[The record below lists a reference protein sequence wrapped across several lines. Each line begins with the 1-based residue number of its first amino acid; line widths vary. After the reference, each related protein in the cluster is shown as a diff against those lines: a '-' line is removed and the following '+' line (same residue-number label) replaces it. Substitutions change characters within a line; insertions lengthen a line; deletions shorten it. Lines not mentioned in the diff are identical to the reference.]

1 VIVVTGASGGLG
13 RPLLECLA
21 NEDEAVV
28 GTYHA
33 NRPELAPGSRVRLHQ
48 VDVTDQGAT
57 RRFADAIAA
66 DATRITLVNLA
77 GVSVSRLAVDLD
89 PADWDRV
96 VDVSLKG
103 SFLMSQALLKLMIR
117 ERWGRIINVSSVVA
131 REGAVGTVAYAAAK
145 AGLDGLTRT
154 LASEYARYGILVNTL
169 VLGYFDGGMTH
180 TLSDEQRKAV
190 LARIPLRRLGAVSD
204 IVEAIR
210 YLMRANYITGT
221 SLRIDGGL
229 P

>member
-1 VIVVTGASGGLG
+1 MIVVTGASGGLG
-13 RPLLECLA
+13 RSLLEGLA

-33 NRPELAPGSRVRLHQ
+33 HRPELAPGSRVRLYQ

-57 RRFADAIAA
+57 RRFADAIAP

-103 SFLMSQALLKLMIR
+103 SFLMSQALLKMMIR
-117 ERWGRIINVSSVVA
+117 ERWGRIINISSVVA
-131 REGAVGTVAYAAAK
+131 REGVVGTAAYAAAK

-154 LASEYARYGILVNTL
+154 LASEYARYGILANTL

-190 LARIPLRRLGAVSD
+190 LARIPVRRLGEVSD

-210 YLMRANYITGT
+210 YLMRANYITG
-221 SLRIDGGL
+221 SDLRIDGGL